1 MLDCLISQLLM
12 SVNINDAKHWLE
24 VLGKVGTIPERHSE
38 KLRESFSSNDI
49 ISKNDIIRNA
59 ANDLLKNHGME
70 PIPDLSEETFERDE
84 IPF

>member
-1 MLDCLISQLLM
+1 MSGNIS
-12 SVNINDAKHWLE
+12 DAKHWLE
-24 VLGKVGTIPERHSE
+24 VLGKVGTLSERHSE

-59 ANDLLKNHGME
+59 ANDLLKKHGME
-70 PIPDLSEETFERDE
+70 PVPDLSEETFVSDE